1 MIVAGAT
8 FAILLRVLLM
18 FSYIKL
24 LFNAKVVGASAPAVK
39 EFCLHFILE
48 ERQPKDKTA
57 QRVVNE
63 YIVALTEGEV
73 GTRVFERI
81 RA

>member
-1 MIVAGAT
+1 
-8 FAILLRVLLM
+8 M

-24 LFNAKVVGASAPAVK
+24 LFNVEVVGASAAAVK

-48 ERQPKDKTA
+48 ERQPKDKTG